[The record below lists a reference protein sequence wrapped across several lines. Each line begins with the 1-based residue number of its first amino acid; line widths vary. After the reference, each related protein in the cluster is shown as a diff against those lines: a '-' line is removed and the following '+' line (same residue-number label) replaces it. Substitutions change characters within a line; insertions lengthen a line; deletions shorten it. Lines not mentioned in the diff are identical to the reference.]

1 MPTKAR
7 FHSKMGPEVLF
18 FFSQLMRHER
28 VLKVFN
34 MTNDTN
40 YRMVIFSDE
49 REI

>member
-1 MPTKAR
+1 MRTKAR

-18 FFSQLMRHER
+18 FVFFSQLIRHER

-40 YRMVIFSDE
+40 YRM
-49 REI
+49 